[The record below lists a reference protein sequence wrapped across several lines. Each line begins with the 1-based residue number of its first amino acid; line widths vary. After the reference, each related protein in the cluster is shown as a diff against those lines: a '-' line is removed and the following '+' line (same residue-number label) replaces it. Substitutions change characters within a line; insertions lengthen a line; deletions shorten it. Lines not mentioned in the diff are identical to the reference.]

1 MGLGLKGD
9 RVANTPTWVFP
20 PSLGGSTV
28 GDHSSRIARENCHS
42 SQIWE
47 NSSSPI
53 TAWGFR
59 YLGSKIIRPFSSS
72 TSPLCLG
79 ISEFFH

>member
-28 GDHSSRIARENCHS
+28 TLTRASEEDDSTDKTSSYVKYSGEFTAPEATS
-42 SQIWE
+42 SG
-47 NSSSPI
+47 PVMK
-53 TAWGFR
+53 FR
-59 YLGSKIIRPFSSS
+59 QWYTP
-72 TSPLCLG
+72 
-79 ISEFFH
+79 